1 MRKRKLII
9 TAVALTV
16 VLCGLLAAVTGL
28 ERLQSKQLQQEK
40 LEEVQE
46 SYGTYNAE
54 SIVLPNTTPEQARML
69 ADLLQAR
76 LRMTADG
83 SYAVLYLPEGVTPE
97 DVYAD
102 DTYQPY
108 LASMELDYYVYA
120 EAVDANNNPL
130 ISNRPSASVSDPLY
144 PQQDYL
150 DYVNLQDTWNTSTGA
165 GVVVAVI
172 DSGIDTDHPD
182 FAGKISE
189 RSYDASNDKVVGT
202 YGMSV
207 IEDYDG
213 HGTSVAGVI
222 AAGMNDGVGI
232 TGIAPNVELIVIK
245 CETDGNGQFLR
256 TSDLVF
262 GLAYAIECDA
272 DVVNM
277 SFGTSTND
285 FARYT
290 QLAADSDIICV
301 ASAGNDGSAMPC
313 YPAADEHVIGVG
325 ALDTESW
332 TLAYYSN
339 YGFSTV
345 LAPGTAYT
353 TAVGG
358 TYKTATGT
366 SISAPVVTSAV
377 ALYLSQNPYTEF
389 DEMCELLKA
398 SSVDLGILGEDRQH
412 AFGALDIHALVCEEK
427 GTITYEMLTDEV
439 KNQTQIFVK
448 GHTIQYM
455 PEPERANVVL
465 DGWYHDMECTD
476 EVAYYETVF
485 TEDVTLYPAWI
496 NEDDGTAYIY
506 RNLSDGTVE
515 IASYT
520 GRRRYLTIPA
530 TLEGKTVSSIGEY
543 AFSGNSRLRSVT
555 FPDTLKNIGEGA
567 FYDCVNIRAI
577 EIPESVQT
585 IGKQAFYGCVSL
597 GQVGLMRGGDL
608 RVIGDQAFAMCG
620 ITSIHLPKTVSELG
634 SGVFYGS
641 FGMTSI
647 TVEPG
652 NASYQIKNNA
662 LYDAAGTMLIYYP
675 AALSGSYTVAS
686 GTKVVAD
693 YAFAYS
699 RCGSILLNEDIEML
713 GISAFSNTNI
723 RSMVLPSSVSTMGEF
738 CFEGSRVSE
747 VTFRSG
753 IALDQIPGGAFRWC
767 SYLTNIVI
775 PKDVAVINADAF
787 SGSGLKTL
795 SFENGSCLLRIDQWA
810 FNGCALVSVTLPGSL
825 QEIGWGAF
833 QGCRMLQTVTW
844 TANSKLSAIGE
855 YAFEYCLALKNIAI
869 PDSVT
874 KVGYCAFF
882 GSGLENLTIG
892 KNLVEVGDGAFSG
905 CPNLQSIQVA
915 PENAQ
920 FKAQDGVVFSKDGT
934 VLHFFPAGRS
944 GSYALPA
951 NTVRVAD
958 YAFANAYELTDVAL
972 NEGLDE
978 ISGYAFSGCESL
990 TTSVLPASLTTI
1002 GENAFEYCS
1011 AMSGYLLI
1019 PKNVISIGRFAFFND
1034 YALTEIV
1041 IEPESKLTRISYGTF
1056 GYCGIT
1062 SFTVPGTVSSMGQE
1076 VFVGCKN
1083 LLTVTFEADS
1093 RLQAI
1098 AAWTFSGAEEL
1109 RQITFE
1115 EGSQLQLLEARS
1127 LEGLRR
1133 LERVTLEYC
1142 TQLKTIDNYAFQN
1155 CSALTEV
1162 SLPASLEEI
1171 GRYAFNGCS
1180 SLSRVDLPE
1189 SVRFIGRY
1197 AFNRTNGMNVYF
1209 SANVLPLNLEE
1220 NWDYGINGYYAAT
1233 AEVITSGDW
1242 QYALTTD
1249 GKVSIVAY
1257 TGSQSHVTLSS
1268 IDGHEIISIGGYAFA
1283 DNTSL
1288 QSIILP
1294 DTLQGIYQY
1303 AFKGTTALQSVTVPA
1318 AVAIVDNGAFQG
1330 SGVSG
1335 VTFAPGSSLVT
1346 LGRYAFADTPNLTS
1360 VAIPDGVK
1368 EIRDYTFQN
1377 SAVQTVT
1384 FGDASALTQIGRYA
1398 FTNSGL
1404 QSFTLPAGVT
1414 LIDDDAFRGCA
1425 ALQNVDLSRAKDL
1438 QIFANAFY
1446 GSGLTSVQI
1455 PAGVQYIGEF
1465 CFTACRNLT
1474 QITVDAGNAN
1484 YASDG
1489 GILYNKAKTKLIT
1502 CPAGKTGSL
1511 TVPATVST
1519 LGFAAFENSLLSEVV
1534 IPADSQL
1541 VTLGY
1546 RVFFNCDKL
1555 TSIAIPDGVQSIDN
1569 YAFAECNNL
1578 ATVTFTENS
1587 QLSGIYKS
1595 AFYNNTSLASIEIP
1609 AGVQEIGE
1617 YAFYGCGALTELDFA
1632 ENSQLKGIYDYAFA
1646 SSGLTEFIMPEGL
1659 LEIGNYAFQNA
1670 ALTKLEC
1677 NDQLTSIGD
1686 YAFAGC
1692 TLSDTKVLKFPATLE
1707 RMGKGT
1713 LADARTIEELTLPS
1727 IEDYTLTDI
1736 FNAMDQR
1743 LSLRKVE
1750 ILGGTRI
1757 HEGAF
1762 MHWCIDEV
1770 VLPDG
1775 LTSIGMAVFF
1785 DGTFGTVNIP
1795 KTVAVLEGGAFRYAK
1810 IEALTLPEGLQRIE
1824 DGVFNSSTIRS
1835 VNLPESLVSIGTT
1848 AFANTNITSAKISKN
1863 VKQIGDGAF
1872 SGCNNLLSIDVDS
1885 DNPNYASRDGILY
1898 TKDLSALISVPGG
1911 LSGKIV
1917 IPDGIKKI
1925 PNDAFYACDKLI
1937 KVVLPETVSYL
1948 GDRAFSECH
1957 NLEYVNIPAA
1967 VSYIGDE
1974 CFYQCHNLRTAE
1986 ILNGSVELR
1995 GSIFFACNKL
2005 ESVFLPEG
2013 LPEIPT
2019 YTFVACT
2026 SLKEI
2031 KIPESVTRIGY
2042 RAFEMCTSLTEMA
2055 IPANVQT
2062 IETAAFGGCTSLE
2075 TIQVDPQNT
2084 AFSSADGILC
2094 NADGTS
2100 IICAPAGI
2108 HGHVVIPEGVRVI
2121 EEGAFEN
2128 CAYLEEVTIPNSVEQ
2143 IKDVAFCLSSS
2154 LAKIHIGKG
2163 VKDIGRQAFDYTAY
2177 YNDPANWQNGV
2188 LYIDD
2193 CVVGIQ
2199 SENRDVFIRDG
2210 ARVIACCGMNQAER
2224 VWMPDS
2230 VEYISSMAFGGMEN
2244 LKYVRISKNLKGI
2257 YETAFGY
2264 SNRMHSINLP
2274 DGIGY
2279 VHPGAISAQNNLQ
2292 YLKLGAVENSCVDDP
2307 YVFMLNIPTL
2317 KVVSIP
2323 YSNNATPFVYDSEAV
2338 PDKIIITTTVNMNTD
2353 FLRGIPDTTK
2363 VYCYVDASAGWPEG
2377 WNQGCTTYYKDE
2389 WHLATFYADDIIV
2402 TMEPLTLGDVVQ
2414 TPAESFVIDFLP
2426 IGSQFLGWDI
2436 NGDGQPDEIPVTLT
2450 EDLEAHALTYVPI
2463 REIGISETEM
2473 TMEVTDEKTLVA
2485 EILPEYHS
2493 DPGTLVWSSS
2503 DETVATVD
2511 QNGKVTALAE
2521 GQANITATLVED
2533 SSFSAS
2539 CTVTVIPLQPGIRL
2553 KETYGEFEIGQTVT
2567 LEARYVL
2574 LEDVMD
2580 TLCFTSSDETVAT
2593 VDQTGKITVVG
2604 PGYAQITVSCGGYTA
2619 DYWVTGL
2626 CPVESICINLES
2638 PTINVNETRYL
2649 TVNYYPENATVDR
2662 SVEWGS
2668 SNPNIASIDIN
2679 GDLIALAPGTVTI
2692 WAQTPSGLRAECEI
2706 TVTAHLQWI
2715 TLNTTVGT
2723 LRLDR
2728 TKQLEVIYEP
2738 SSTTD
2743 DKTVVWSSSDPQ
2755 IASVSDT
2762 GLVTAHKRGTAV
2774 ITGQVGSLSATYTV
2788 TVIGLRDETT
2798 GITVTNSDDTPMR
2811 EEVELDVSQVEQ
2823 SQMES
2828 SMQSQIEQ
2836 LMNMV
2841 FGGSSTWYVFDITL
2855 TEYGQAIQPDTP
2867 VDVEIPFFADMD
2879 QTNFKIYRVEQDG
2892 SLTDM
2897 TAEILNS
2904 NACFKTDHFS
2914 MYVLASQT
2922 KDAGK
2927 PGDINGD
2934 GKVNNKDASRLFQYL
2949 SGWDVEV
2956 DASRLDINGDG
2967 KVNNKDASRLFQ
2979 YLSGWDVEIR

>member
-1 MRKRKLII
+1 MRTRKLII
-9 TAVALTV
+9 TAVALAV
-16 VLCGLLAAVTGL
+16 VLGGLLAAVTGL

-46 SYGTYNAE
+46 NYGTYNAE

-69 ADLLQAR
+69 ADMLQAR

-83 SYAVLYLPEGVTPE
+83 SYAVLYLPEGVSPE
-97 DVYAD
+97 AVYAD
-102 DTYQPY
+102 DTYKPY
-108 LASMELDYYVYA
+108 LSSMELDYYVYA
-120 EAVDANNNPL
+120 EAVDANNNTL
-130 ISNRPSASVSDPLY
+130 ISNRPSVSVSDPLY
-144 PQQDYL
+144 QQQEHL

-182 FAGKISE
+182 FAGKISD

-256 TSDLVF
+256 GSDLVF

-277 SFGTSTND
+277 SFGTTTND

-290 QLAADSDIICV
+290 QLAVDSDIICV
-301 ASAGNDGSAMPC
+301 AAAGNEGSALPV

-332 TLAYYSN
+332 SLAYYSN

-358 TYKTATGT
+358 GYKVATGT
-366 SISAPVVTSAV
+366 SISSPVVTAAV
-377 ALYLSQNPYTEF
+377 ALYLSQNPHTEF

-465 DGWYHDMECTD
+465 DGWYHDIECTD
-476 EVAYYETVF
+476 EVAYFETVF
-485 TEDVTLYPAWI
+485 SEDVTLYPAWI

-530 TLEGKTVSSIGEY
+530 MLEGKPVSSIGEY

-555 FPDTLKNIGEGA
+555 LPDTLKNIGEGA

-585 IGKQAFYGCVSL
+585 IGNQAFYGCVSMS
-597 GQVGLMRGGDL
+597 QVGLMRGGNL
-608 RVIGDQAFAMCG
+608 RVIGDRAFAMSG
-620 ITSIHLPKTVSELG
+620 VTSIHLPKTVTKLG
-634 SGVFYGS
+634 KGVFYGS
-641 FGMTSI
+641 FGMASI

-652 NASYQIKNNA
+652 NANYQIKNKA
-662 LYDAAGTMLIYYP
+662 LYDAAGTTLVYYP
-675 AALSGSYTVAS
+675 AALSGSYTIAE
-686 GTKVVAD
+686 GTKAVDD

-699 RCGSILLNEDIEML
+699 RCGNIALNEDVQVL
-713 GISAFSNTNI
+713 GAQAFANTNI
-723 RSMVLPSSVSTMGEF
+723 RSVRIPNSVSLLGEG
-738 CFEGSRVSE
+738 CFESSRVAE
-747 VTFRSG
+747 VTFSG
-753 IALDQIPGGAFRWC
+753 GSALTEIAGAAFRWC
-767 SYLTNIVI
+767 SYLTDIVI
-775 PKDVAVINADAF
+775 PKNVDVINADAF
-787 SGSGLKTL
+787 SGSGLKNL
-795 SFENGSCLLRIDQWA
+795 SFENGSRLLRIDQCA

-825 QEIGWGAF
+825 QKIGWGAF
-833 QGCRMLQTVTW
+833 QDCRMLQTVTW
-844 TANSKLSAIGE
+844 AAESNLAVIGE
-855 YAFEYCLALKNIAI
+855 YAFAHCEALKNIAI
-869 PDSVT
+869 PESVT
-874 KVGYCAFF
+874 MVGYCAFF

-892 KNLVEVGDGAFSG
+892 KNLTEVGDGAFSG
-905 CPNLQSIQVA
+905 CQSLQSIQVA
-915 PENAQ
+915 PENSK

-951 NTVRVAD
+951 NTVRIGD
-958 YAFANAYELTDVAL
+958 YAFANAIHLTDVAM

-978 ISGYAFSGCESL
+978 ISGYAFSCCESL
-990 TTSVLPASLTTI
+990 TTPVLPATLTTI

-1011 AMSGYLLI
+1011 NMSGYLLI
-1019 PKNVISIGRFAFFND
+1019 PKEVISIGRFAFFND

-1062 SFTVPGTVSSMGQE
+1062 NFTVPGTVSSMGQE

-1093 RLQAI
+1093 QLQAI
-1098 AAWTFSGAEEL
+1098 AAWTFSGADEL

-1115 EGSQLQLLEARS
+1115 EGSQLQILEARS
-1127 LEGLRR
+1127 LEGLRK

-1142 TQLKTIDNYAFQN
+1142 TQLRTIDNYAFQN
-1155 CSALTEV
+1155 CSALSEV
-1162 SLPASLEEI
+1162 SLPSSLEEI
-1171 GRYAFNGCS
+1171 GRYAFNGCA
-1180 SLSRVDLPE
+1180 SLSQVNLPE
-1189 SVRFIGRY
+1189 AVQFIGRY

-1220 NWDYGINGYYAAT
+1220 NWDYGINGYYVAT

-1249 GKVSIVAY
+1249 GKASIVAY
-1257 TGSQSHVTLSS
+1257 TGSQSHITLSAL
-1268 IDGHEIISIGGYAFA
+1268 DGHEIVSVGGYAFA

-1288 QSIILP
+1288 QSITLP
-1294 DTLQGIYQY
+1294 ETLQGIYQY

-1318 AVAIVDNGAFQG
+1318 AVAIIDNCAFQG
-1330 SGVSG
+1330 SGVSA
-1335 VTFAPGSSLVT
+1335 VAFAPGSSLVT

-1360 VAIPDGVK
+1360 VAIPDGLK

-1377 SAVQTVT
+1377 SAVQAVT
-1384 FGDASALTQIGRYA
+1384 FGNASALTQIGRYA

-1404 QSFTLPAGVT
+1404 RSFVLPAGVT

-1425 ALQNVDLSRAKDL
+1425 ALTSVDLSKAKDL

-1474 QITVDAGNAN
+1474 DITVASNNPN

-1546 RVFFNCDKL
+1546 RVFFNCDNL

-1587 QLSGIYKS
+1587 QLGGIYKS
-1595 AFYNNTSLASIEIP
+1595 AFYNNTSLASITIP

-1617 YAFYGCGALTELDFA
+1617 YAFYGCSALTELRFA

-1692 TLSDTKVLKFPATLE
+1692 TLSDTKALKFPATLE
-1707 RMGKGT
+1707 RMGKGM
-1713 LADARTIEELTLPS
+1713 LADARSIEELTLPS

-1736 FNAMDQR
+1736 FDAMDQR

-1750 ILGGTRI
+1750 ILGGSLM
-1757 HEGAF
+1757 HSGAF
-1762 MHWCIDEV
+1762 TYWCIDEV

-1775 LTSIGMAVFF
+1775 LTSIGTAAFF
-1785 DGTFGTVNIP
+1785 DGTIGSVNIP
-1795 KTVAVLEGGAFRYAK
+1795 QSVAVLEDGAFRYTN
-1810 IEALTLPEGLQRIE
+1810 IEQLTLPEGLQRIE
-1824 DGVFNSSTIRS
+1824 EGVFNSSTIRS
-1835 VNLPESLVSIGTT
+1835 VNLPESLVFIGTT
-1848 AFANTNITSAKISKN
+1848 AFANTNIESMTISAK
-1863 VKQIGDGAF
+1863 VKEIGDGAF
-1872 SGCNNLLSIDVDS
+1872 SGCKNLMSIDVDS
-1885 DNPNYASRDGILY
+1885 GNPNYASQDGILY

-1937 KVVLPETVSYL
+1937 KVVLPETVNYL

-1974 CFYQCHNLRTAE
+1974 CFYQCHNLRAAE
-1986 ILNGSVELR
+1986 ILNGSVELC
-1995 GSIFFACNKL
+1995 GSIFYACNKL
-2005 ESVFLPEG
+2005 ESVSLPEG
-2013 LPEIPT
+2013 IPVIPT
-2019 YTFVACT
+2019 YMFIYCT

-2031 KIPESVTRIGY
+2031 RIPNSVSQIGY
-2042 RAFEMCTSLTEMA
+2042 MAFENCHSLTELTV
-2055 IPANVQT
+2055 PANVQT
-2062 IETAAFGGCTSLE
+2062 IETAAFSGCTSLQS
-2075 TIQVDPQNT
+2075 IQVDPANT
-2084 AFSSADGILC
+2084 VFSSVNGLLC
-2094 NADGTS
+2094 NADGTA

-2108 HGHVVIPEGVRVI
+2108 SGHVIIPEGVRVI
-2121 EEGAFEN
+2121 EEGAFRN
-2128 CAYLEEVTIPNSVEQ
+2128 CINLEEVTIPNSVEQ
-2143 IKDVAFCLSSS
+2143 IKDTAFCACES
-2154 LAKIHIGKG
+2154 LAKIHMGKG
-2163 VKDIGRQAFDYTAY
+2163 VKNIGRQAFDFTAH
-2177 YNDPANWQNGV
+2177 YNDPANWQDGV

-2193 CVVGIQ
+2193 CVAGIQ
-2199 SENRDVFIRDG
+2199 SDNRDVFIKEG
-2210 ARVIACCGMNQAER
+2210 TRVIGFCGENEAER
-2224 VWMPDS
+2224 LWLPDS
-2230 VEYISSMAFGGMEN
+2230 VEYLSSSAFGWMSN
-2244 LKYVRISKNLKGI
+2244 LRYVRISKNLKAI
-2257 YETAFGY
+2257 YDSTFA
-2264 SNRMHSINLP
+2264 SRRMHSINLP

-2279 VHPGAISAQNNLQ
+2279 VHPGAISAQDNLQ
-2292 YLKLGAVENSCVDDP
+2292 YLKLGAVENSCSDDP

-2338 PDKIIITTTVNMNTD
+2338 PDKIIITTTVNMDTN
-2353 FLRGIPDTTK
+2353 FLQGIPDTTK
-2363 VYCYVDASAGWPEG
+2363 VYCYVDESAGWPEG

-2414 TPAESFVIDFLP
+2414 TPADSFVTDFLP
-2426 IGSQFLGWDI
+2426 LGSQFLGWDI
-2436 NGDGQPDEIPVTLT
+2436 NGDGQPDEIPTTLT
-2450 EDLEAHALTYVPI
+2450 EHLEAHALTYVPI
-2463 REIGISETEM
+2463 REIGISETEV
-2473 TMEVTDEKTLVA
+2473 TMEVTDEKILVA

-2511 QNGKVTALAE
+2511 QNGKVTAVAE
-2521 GQANITATLVED
+2521 GQAVITATLVED
-2533 SSFSAS
+2533 NAFSAS

-2553 KETYGEFEIGQTVT
+2553 KETYGEIVVGNTVQ
-2567 LEARYVL
+2567 LEVRYVL

-2580 TLCFTSSDETVAT
+2580 TLCFTSSNESVAT
-2593 VDQTGKITVVG
+2593 VDQNGLITVVG
-2604 PGYAQITVSCGGYTA
+2604 PGDAQITVSCGDYRA
-2619 DYWVTGL
+2619 DYYVYAM
-2626 CPVESICINLES
+2626 CPVESISINLES
-2638 PTINVNETRYL
+2638 STINVNETKYL
-2649 TVNYYPENATVDR
+2649 TVNYYPENANVGLG
-2662 SVEWGS
+2662 VEWS
-2668 SNPNIASIDIN
+2668 SSDPNVVFISAS
-2679 GDLIALAPGTVTI
+2679 GELIALAPGTATI
-2692 WAQTPSGLRAECEI
+2692 RAKTYNEIRAECEI
-2706 TVTAHLQWI
+2706 TVVAPLEWI

-2723 LRLDR
+2723 MRLDR
-2728 TKQLEVIYEP
+2728 TKQLEVIYQP
-2738 SSTTD
+2738 SGTTD
-2743 DKTVVWSSSDPQ
+2743 NKNVVWSSSDPQ

-2774 ITGQVGSLSATYTV
+2774 ITGQVGDLSATYKV

-2798 GITVTNSDDTPMR
+2798 GITVTNSNDTPMR
-2811 EEVELDVSQVEQ
+2811 ENVELDVSQVEQ

-2836 LMNMV
+2836 TMNMV

-2855 TEYGQAIQPDTP
+2855 MEYGQAIQPDTP
-2867 VDVEIPFFADMD
+2867 VDVEIPFFPDMD

-2904 NACFKTDHFS
+2904 NACFATDHFS

-2922 KDAGK
+2922 KDTGK

-2956 DASRLDINGDG
+2956 DMSRLDINGDG